1 MPDEDSG
8 ESPFNTIFD
17 SYRVTGLEDT
27 YRMKA
32 SDLNR
37 QFDLID
43 DYLSRN
49 EKTHVELAEIGFQ
62 NYHRKGYLSDTD
74 QVVVYADLDTDVQR
88 VSLSDLT
95 DVVLGKRHSSPSE
108 RPASVPVEF
117 TDVEG
122 PYQNFELFM
131 PTHEAVR
138 TELNR

>member
-1 MPDEDSG
+1 MPDGDSG
-8 ESPFNTIFD
+8 DSTFNRIFD
-17 SYRVTGLEDT
+17 SYRVTGLENS

-37 QFDLID
+37 QFNLID

-62 NYHRKGYLSDTD
+62 NYHRKGYLSETD

-95 DVVLGKRHSSPSE
+95 DVVLGKRHRSPSE
-108 RPASVPVEF
+108 RPASTPVEF
-117 TDVEG
+117 TDAEE
-122 PYQNFELFM
+122 PYKNFELFM

-138 TELNR
+138 TELTD